1 MWVTKQL
8 PVAIDFHNREKNTMQ
23 YNTIPSQLTLVT
35 NFFKVYSFVF
45 NSRVEGEYIMIVSI
59 FWGELSL

>member
-8 PVAIDFHNREKNTMQ
+8 PVAIDFHSREKNTMQ
-23 YNTIPSQLTLVT
+23 YNTIRQLTLVT
-35 NFFKVYSFVF
+35 NFLKVYSFVF
-45 NSRVEGEYIMIVSI
+45 NGRVEGEYIMIVSI